1 MAKAPRVVIWRA
13 RRVCGKGRV
22 ESLVET
28 AVERLRQL
36 VTSPRTE
43 RFILVLIII
52 NAITLGL
59 ETSPWVMARAG
70 PVLEWLDTAVLA
82 IFVIEVAA
90 RIAVHRAAFFRDP
103 WSLFDFTV
111 VAIALVPA
119 AGPFSVLRALR
130 ILRVLRMITLVPSLR
145 RVVGA
150 LISALPG
157 MGSITLLLGLIFYVA
172 SVMATKLYGADFPQW
187 FGSIP
192 ASAYSL
198 FQIMTLESWS
208 MGIVRPV
215 MEVHPYAWMFFVPFI
230 LCTTFTMLNL
240 FIGIVV
246 NAMQSEHE
254 DEAKAERHKLEADLV
269 QASEERQQAH
279 AEDMADMA
287 ALRGEIAQL
296 KQAIGDLAERLPARG

>member
-1 MAKAPRVVIWRA
+1 MILP
-13 RRVCGKGRV
+13 
-22 ESLVET
+22 ET
-28 AVERLRQL
+28 ALDRLRQI

-43 RFILVLIII
+43 RFILALIIL

-59 ETSPWVMARAG
+59 ETSAWVMDRIG
-70 PVLEWLDTAVLA
+70 PVLLVLDKVVLA
-82 IFVIEVAA
+82 IFVVEVVA
-90 RIAVHRAAFFRDP
+90 RIAVHRLAFFKDP
-103 WSLFDFTV
+103 WSLFDFGV

-130 ILRVLRMITLVPSLR
+130 ILRVLRMITIVPSLK

-157 MGSITLLLGLIFYVA
+157 MGSIVLLMGLIFYVA
-172 SVMATKLYGADFPQW
+172 SVMATKLFGADFPQW

-208 MGIVRPV
+208 MGLVRPV

-246 NAMQSEHE
+246 NAMQAEHE
-254 DEAKAERHKLEADLV
+254 EEARAERHKLEEDLRL
-269 QASEERQQAH
+269 ASEERQKVH
-279 AEDMADMA
+279 AEDVADMA
-287 ALRGEIAQL
+287 ALRGE
-296 KQAIGDLAERLPARG
+296 LAELRRAMTDLTTSLTRRPG

>member
-1 MAKAPRVVIWRA
+1 MD
-13 RRVCGKGRV
+13 
-22 ESLVET
+22 
-28 AVERLRQL
+28 RLRQI

-43 RFILVLIII
+43 RFILVLIIL

-59 ETSPWVMARAG
+59 ETSSWVMDRIG
-70 PVLEWLDTAVLA
+70 PVLLVLDRIVLA
-82 IFVIEVAA
+82 VFVIEVVA
-90 RIAVHRAAFFRDP
+90 RIAVHRLAFFRDP

-111 VAIALVPA
+111 VAIALMPA

-130 ILRVLRMITLVPSLR
+130 ILRVLRMITIVPSLK

-157 MGSITLLLGLIFYVA
+157 MGSIVLLIGLIFYVA
-172 SVMATKLYGADFPQW
+172 SVMATKLFGADFPQW

-215 MEVHPYAWMFFVPFI
+215 MEVQPYAWMFFVPFI
-230 LCTTFTMLNL
+230 LSTTFTMLNL

-246 NAMQSEHE
+246 NAMQAEHE
-254 DEAKAERHKLEADLV
+254 EEAKAERHRLEEDLR
-269 QASEERQQAH
+269 QASEERQQVH
-279 AEDMADMA
+279 AEEMADLA
-287 ALRGEIAQL
+287 ALRAEISDL
-296 KQAIGDLAERLPARG
+296 RQAMTDLTASLSRRPG

>member
-1 MAKAPRVVIWRA
+1 
-13 RRVCGKGRV
+13 
-22 ESLVET
+22 
-28 AVERLRQL
+28 VERLRQL
-36 VTSPRTE
+36 VTSPHTE

-70 PVLEWLDTAVLA
+70 PVLEWLDKAVLA
-82 IFVIEVAA
+82 VFVVEVVA
-90 RIAVHRAAFFRDP
+90 RIVVHRAAFFKDP

-119 AGPFSVLRALR
+119 AGAFSVLRALR

-172 SVMATKLYGADFPQW
+172 SVMATKLFAADFPQW

-254 DEAKAERHKLEADLV
+254 EEAKAERHKLEEDLRL
-269 QASEERQQAH
+269 ASEERQQAH
-279 AEDMADMA
+279 AEDLADMA
-287 ALRGEIAQL
+287 ALRTELAEL
-296 KQAIGDLAERLPARG
+296 KQVIGDLAARLPARG

>member
-1 MAKAPRVVIWRA
+1 MRQGG
-13 RRVCGKGRV
+13 GK
-22 ESLVET
+22 SPSPET
-28 AVERLRQL
+28 ALDRLRQI

-43 RFILVLIII
+43 RFILVLIIL

-59 ETSPWVMARAG
+59 ETSSWVMDRIG
-70 PVLEWLDTAVLA
+70 PVLLVLDRIVLA
-82 IFVIEVAA
+82 VFVIEVVA
-90 RIAVHRAAFFRDP
+90 RIAVHRLAFFRDP

-111 VAIALVPA
+111 VAIALMPA

-130 ILRVLRMITLVPSLR
+130 ILRVLRMITIVPSLK

-157 MGSITLLLGLIFYVA
+157 MGSIVLLIGLIFYVA
-172 SVMATKLYGADFPQW
+172 SVMATKLFGADFPQW

-215 MEVHPYAWMFFVPFI
+215 MEVQPYAWMFFVPFI
-230 LCTTFTMLNL
+230 LSTTFTMLNL

-246 NAMQSEHE
+246 NAMQAEHE
-254 DEAKAERHKLEADLV
+254 EEAKAERHRLEEDLR
-269 QASEERQQAH
+269 QASEERQQVH
-279 AEDMADMA
+279 AEEMADLA
-287 ALRGEIAQL
+287 ALRAEISDL
-296 KQAIGDLAERLPARG
+296 RQAMTDLTASLSRRPG

>member
-1 MAKAPRVVIWRA
+1 MD
-13 RRVCGKGRV
+13 
-22 ESLVET
+22 
-28 AVERLRQL
+28 RLRQI

-43 RFILVLIII
+43 RFILALIIV

-59 ETSPWVMARAG
+59 ETSPWVMDRIG
-70 PVLEWLDTAVLA
+70 PMLLVLDKVVLA
-82 IFVIEVAA
+82 IFVIEVVA
-90 RIAVHRAAFFRDP
+90 RIAVHRLAFFRDP
-103 WSLFDFTV
+103 WSLFDFGV

-130 ILRVLRMITLVPSLR
+130 ILRVLRMITIVPSLK

-157 MGSITLLLGLIFYVA
+157 MGSIVLLMGLIFYVA
-172 SVMATKLYGADFPQW
+172 SVMATKLFGADFPQW

-246 NAMQSEHE
+246 NAMQAEHE
-254 DEAKAERHKLEADLV
+254 EEARAERHKLEEDLRL
-269 QASEERQQAH
+269 ASEERQKAH
-279 AEDMADMA
+279 AEDVADMA
-287 ALRGEIAQL
+287 ALRGE
-296 KQAIGDLAERLPARG
+296 LAELRQAMTDLTAGLARRPG

>member
-1 MAKAPRVVIWRA
+1 MD
-13 RRVCGKGRV
+13 
-22 ESLVET
+22 
-28 AVERLRQL
+28 RLRQI

-43 RFILVLIII
+43 RFILVLIIL

-59 ETSPWVMARAG
+59 ETSAWVMDRIG
-70 PVLEWLDTAVLA
+70 PVLLVLDKIVLA
-82 IFVIEVAA
+82 VFVVEVVA
-90 RIAVHRAAFFRDP
+90 RIAVHRLAFFKDP
-103 WSLFDFTV
+103 WSLFDFAV
-111 VAIALVPA
+111 VTIALVPA

-130 ILRVLRMITLVPSLR
+130 ILRVLRMITIVPSLK

-157 MGSITLLLGLIFYVA
+157 MGSIVLLMGLIFYVA
-172 SVMATKLYGADFPQW
+172 SVMATKLFGADFPQW

-246 NAMQSEHE
+246 NAMQAEHE
-254 DEAKAERHKLEADLV
+254 EEAKAERHKLEEDLR
-269 QASEERQQAH
+269 QASEERQQVH
-279 AEDMADMA
+279 AEDVAEMA
-287 ALRGEIAQL
+287 ALRGE
-296 KQAIGDLAERLPARG
+296 LAELRRAMTDLTTSLTRRPG

>member
-1 MAKAPRVVIWRA
+1 M
-13 RRVCGKGRV
+13 
-22 ESLVET
+22 
-28 AVERLRQL
+28 ERLRQW

-43 RFILVLIII
+43 RFILALIIL

-59 ETSPWVMARAG
+59 ETSAWVTARVG
-70 PVLEWLDTAVLA
+70 PVLEVLDTVVLA
-82 IFVIEVAA
+82 IFVLEVVA
-90 RIAVHRAAFFRDP
+90 RIAVHRASFFKDP
-103 WSLFDFTV
+103 WSLFDLAV
-111 VAIALVPA
+111 VSIALVPA

-198 FQIMTLESWS
+198 FQVMTLESWS

-215 MEVHPYAWMFFVPFI
+215 MEVHPYAWLFFVPFI

-254 DEAKAERHKLEADLV
+254 EEAKAERHKLEADLR
-269 QASEERQQAH
+269 QASEERQQVH
-279 AEDMADMA
+279 AEEAADIA
-287 ALRGEIAQL
+287 ALRGEIAEL
-296 KQAIGDLAERLPARG
+296 RRAINDLTASLPGRAV